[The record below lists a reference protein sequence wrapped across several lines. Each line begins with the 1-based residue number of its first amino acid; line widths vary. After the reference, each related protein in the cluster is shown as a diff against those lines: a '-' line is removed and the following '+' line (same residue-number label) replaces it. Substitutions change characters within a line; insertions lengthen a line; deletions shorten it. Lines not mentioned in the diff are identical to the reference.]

1 MSGLSPTSL
10 IALQSY
16 NAAGATQRQH
26 RPHSE
31 PPREA
36 KDAPAPPRFAV
47 EDKVQLR
54 APVAKAAQAKETD
67 EAPRPP
73 AQKRDD
79 GVGRREAVS
88 PDRPVYKRP
97 GSLVDLKA

>member
-16 NAAGATQRQH
+16 TAGATQRQN
-26 RPHSE
+26 RPE

-54 APVAKAAQAKETD
+54 APVTKPAQAKETD
-67 EAPRPP
+67 EAPKPP
-73 AQKRDD
+73 AQKRDG
-79 GVGRREAVS
+79 GVGRREAVN